1 MTQASA
7 KLQTCYRQKCPIRSE
22 DIQFNDVFSGIDFY
36 LVDIDIL
43 KEWLAVPGNSILPHV
58 KTIHLFFSAI
68 EVSCS

>member
-1 MTQASA
+1 MPLVNAVG
-7 KLQTCYRQKCPIRSE
+7 
-22 DIQFNDVFSGIDFY
+22 FNDVFSGIDFY

-58 KTIHLFFSAI
+58 NTIHLFFSAI